1 MGLKST
7 LSPCPATACLLP
19 TGMPSQGGLSVQ
31 LERWILN
38 DLKQGRKVCLPWNG
52 HSPEHVA
59 KCFVALLA
67 EKQLSST
74 HKGRILQVAI
84 RCGQVEWVNILLL
97 NMKAS
102 VNAAG
107 WWKVRDETCSFEPI
121 HIAAFTGD
129 LDIIK

>member
-1 MGLKST
+1 
-7 LSPCPATACLLP
+7 
-19 TGMPSQGGLSVQ
+19 MPSQDELAIQ
-31 LERWILN
+31 LERWILT
-38 DLKQGRKVCLPWNG
+38 DPKQGRKVCLPISWDG
-52 HSPEHVA
+52 QWSPESAA

-67 EKQLSST
+67 KQQLST
-74 HKGRILQVAI
+74 TRKGRMLQVAI
-84 RCGQVEWVNILLL
+84 RCGQIEWVNILLL

-107 WWKVRDETCSFEPI
+107 WWEVRDETYSFEPI